1 MAPHSISHAFTDC
14 SELSLNDAMTCQ
26 ELLAFSVAFSAALPT
41 GQKTLESFY
50 STLARGDNPQ
60 QQNIDSLNP
69 QNSSV
74 QGQNIYEDFSCCY
87 ELHQAS
93 WSAVAASSKKPKKHS
108 KTVLAIV
115 TIYKV
120 IAKILSYLR
129 KYVQKI
135 AEHKYFHQGILIAI
149 LINTLSMGIEFHDQP
164 DYLTTTVELSNF
176 VFSAIFA
183 VEMILKIV
191 AEGPFKY
198 VANGFNVFDGIIVIL
213 R

>member
-1 MAPHSISHAFTDC
+1 MGPHSISHAFTDC

-41 GQKTLESFY
+41 GQTTLESFY

-60 QQNIDSLNP
+60 QPIDQNTP
-69 QNSSV
+69 A
-74 QGQNIYEDFSCCY
+74 QGVYEDFSCCY

-93 WSAVAASSKKPKKHS
+93 WSAVAAVTKKPKKHS
-108 KTVLAIV
+108 KAVLVIL
-115 TIYKV
+115 TIYKLITKV
-120 IAKILSYLR
+120 LTYLR
-129 KYVQKI
+129 KYVKKI
-135 AEHKYFHQGILIAI
+135 ADHKYFQQGILLAI
-149 LINTLSMGIEFHDQP
+149 LINTLSMGIEYHDQP
-164 DYLTTTVELSNF
+164 DYLTATVEMSNF